1 MVGVILILVALLLF
15 FPINIMMSG
24 AGLAALIGSVTKASV
39 DGHHE
44 GSEDLA
50 ISEANPYNGPESTDS

>member
-24 AGLAALIGSVTKASV
+24 AGLSALIGGIMKWSV
-39 DGHHE
+39 DGDHE

-50 ISEANPYNGPESTDS
+50 ISQANPYNGPEAGDD